1 MNDNYSYRKP
11 LDVMNTKDR
20 CRWYADMLTDLLPEG
35 HKETEAFKKAHFWL
49 TVPKVYESVEC
60 ATDLGFITRV
70 KDNLKQIAGESVNTT
85 EAEEWRILET
95 AVKEILFK
103 KGNNDY
109 DGTQRKDCCSR
120 SYGES

>member
-1 MNDNYSYRKP
+1 MNDNYPYRKP

-20 CRWYADMLTDLLPEG
+20 CRWYANVLTDLLPEG

-49 TVPKVYESVEC
+49 TAPKIYESVEC
-60 ATDLGFITRV
+60 AADLGFITRV
-70 KDNLKQIAGESVNTT
+70 KDNLKQIAGESINTT

-103 KGNNDY
+103 KGNNNY
-109 DGTQRKDCCSR
+109 DGTQRKDRRSR